1 MDNRGVMRRLIPF
14 AGAIAAVAITTALI
28 GIVAGRAQIANISM
42 LYLVAV
48 LVVAVAFGRAAAIVA
63 SILAFVTFDWFFV
76 PPMHQLVVADAE
88 ELFSLA
94 LFLITAVV
102 TGTLAARERAR
113 AQEAEHREHDAKV
126 LYEAAFLMA
135 EPDLER
141 ALVGVAGH
149 FRKALDLDA
158 VSIEADSDILP
169 HPAVAARDEAARDA
183 LRAAGT
189 QLQLIDSHGE
199 SRRRI
204 RLIGPQVPGR
214 MRDSRAR
221 VVPIVSADQR
231 IGGIRILPRAGAP
244 EIGPGDERLLAIAAA
259 QLGLTI
265 ERARFRKDATEAEV
279 LRRADDLKTELLH
292 AVSHELRT
300 PLASILA
307 SAGSLRQR
315 DVEWTERE
323 RDEFAGAIQD
333 EAVRLDRVVGNL
345 LDLSR
350 IENGTLVPR
359 KAWHDVGALV
369 EDVAGRMRPVTAGHP
384 VRLDVPEDL
393 PPIELDY
400 VEIQQVLSNLVENAA
415 KFSPA
420 GSEIGISVA
429 RDDGDV
435 RFAIR
440 DHGPGI
446 TPGDRDRIFEP
457 FVRLARAGQG
467 PRGVGL
473 GLAIAKR
480 LVEAHAGRIWIDRA
494 VSDGTRIVFTL
505 PVRAGVS

>member
-1 MDNRGVMRRLIPF
+1 MPYV
-14 AGAIAAVAITTALI
+14 AAVAAVAITTALI
-28 GIVAGRAQIANISM
+28 GLVVERAQIANISM

-48 LVVAVAFGRAAAIVA
+48 LVVAVAYGRAAAIVA
-63 SILAFVTFDWFFV
+63 SILAFLTFDWFFV
-76 PPMHQLVVADAE
+76 PPTHQLVVADAQ

-141 ALVGVAGH
+141 ALVAVAEH
-149 FRKALDLDA
+149 VRAALDLDA
-158 VSIEADSDILP
+158 VSIEADAEILP
-169 HPAVAARDEAARDA
+169 HPAVAARDDAARDS
-183 LRAAGT
+183 LRATGT
-189 QLQLIDSHGE
+189 ELHLIDPRGVS
-199 SRRRI
+199 RRI
-204 RLIGPQVPGR
+204 RLVGPQKPGAA
-214 MRDSRAR
+214 RDKRAR
-221 VVPIVSADQR
+221 VVPIVSANER
-231 IGGIRILPRAGAP
+231 IGAIRVLPRVGAG
-244 EIGPGDERLLAIAAA
+244 ELGSGDERLVAIAAA

-265 ERARFRKDATEAEV
+265 ESARLRKEATEAEV

-315 DVEWTERE
+315 DVEWTDRE
-323 RDEFAGAIQD
+323 RDEFAGAIQE

-350 IENGTLVPR
+350 IENGTLVPHQ
-359 KAWHDVGALV
+359 AWQDVGALV

-384 VRLDVPEDL
+384 MKLDVPEDL
-393 PPIELDY
+393 PPVELDY
-400 VEIQQVLSNLVENAA
+400 VEIQQVLANLVENAA
-415 KFSPA
+415 KFSPP
-420 GSEIGISVA
+420 GSEIGIRVA
-429 RDDGDV
+429 RNNGNV
-435 RFAIR
+435 RFEVR
-440 DHGPGI
+440 DQGPGI
-446 TPGDRDRIFEP
+446 PEADAERIFAP
-457 FVRLARAGQG
+457 FVRLDRAGRRA
-467 PRGVGL
+467 RGVGL

-480 LVEAHAGRIWIDRA
+480 RVEAHRGSIWVDRA
-494 VSDGTRIVFTL
+494 RGDGPRVVFTL
-505 PVRAGVS
+505 PGRAGVS

>member
-1 MDNRGVMRRLIPF
+1 MDNREVIRRSLPYI
-14 AGAIAAVAITTALI
+14 AAITAVAITTALI
-28 GIVAGRAQIANISM
+28 GLVVERAQIANISM

-48 LVVAVAFGRAAAIVA
+48 LVVAVAYGRAAAIVA
-63 SILAFVTFDWFFV
+63 SILAFLTFDWFFV
-76 PPMHQLVVADAE
+76 PPTHQLVVADAQ

-94 LFLITAVV
+94 LFLMTAVV

-113 AQEAEHREHDAKV
+113 AQEAEHREQDAKV

-135 EPDLER
+135 EPNLEH
-141 ALVGVAGH
+141 ALVAVAEH
-149 FRKALDLDA
+149 FRAALDLDA
-158 VSIEADSDILP
+158 VSIEADADILP
-169 HPAVAARDEAARDA
+169 RPAIAARDESARA
-183 LRAAGT
+183 SLKATGSELRLMDPKGAPT
-189 QLQLIDSHGE
+189 
-199 SRRRI
+199 RI
-204 RLIGPQVPGR
+204 VRLVGPRTARGAI
-214 MRDSRAR
+214 RAR
-221 VVPIVSADQR
+221 VLPIVAAGAR
-231 IGGIRILPRAGAP
+231 IGRLAVLPRAESP
-244 EIGPGDERLLAIAAA
+244 ELGRAGERVLAIAAA

-265 ERARFRKDATEAEV
+265 ERARFRKEATESEV
-279 LRRADDLKTELLH
+279 LRRSDDLKTELLH

-315 DVEWTERE
+315 DVEWTDRE
-323 RDEFAGAIQD
+323 RDEFATGIQD
-333 EAVRLDRVVGNL
+333 EAVRLDRLVGNL

-384 VRLDVPEDL
+384 VRLDVPDDL

-400 VEIQQVLSNLVENAA
+400 VEIEQVLSNLVENAA
-415 KFSPA
+415 KFSPV
-420 GSEIGISVA
+420 GSEIGISVG
-429 RDDGDV
+429 REDGNV
-435 RFAIR
+435 RFAVR

-446 TPGDRDRIFEP
+446 AAGDSERIFEP

-480 LVEAHAGRIWIDRA
+480 LVEAHSGSIWVDRG

-505 PVRAGVS
+505 PGRAGVT

>member
-1 MDNRGVMRRLIPF
+1 M
-14 AGAIAAVAITTALI
+14 
-28 GIVAGRAQIANISM
+28 
-42 LYLVAV
+42 
-48 LVVAVAFGRAAAIVA
+48 
-63 SILAFVTFDWFFV
+63 
-76 PPMHQLVVADAE
+76 
-88 ELFSLA
+88 
-94 LFLITAVV
+94 
-102 TGTLAARERAR
+102 
-113 AQEAEHREHDAKV
+113 
-126 LYEAAFLMA
+126 
-135 EPDLER
+135 
-141 ALVGVAGH
+141 
-149 FRKALDLDA
+149 
-158 VSIEADSDILP
+158 
-169 HPAVAARDEAARDA
+169 
-183 LRAAGT
+183 
-189 QLQLIDSHGE
+189 DSHGA
-199 SRRRI
+199 SRRI
-204 RLIGPQVPGR
+204 RLVAPQIPGK
-214 MRDSRAR
+214 MRDNRAR
-221 VVPIVSADQR
+221 MVPIVSADQR
-231 IGGIRILPRAGAP
+231 IGGIRILPRAGAA
-244 EIGPGDERLLAIAAA
+244 ELGPGDERLLAIAAA

-279 LRRADDLKTELLH
+279 FRRADDLKTELLH

-350 IENGTLVPR
+350 IENGTLVPH

-384 VRLDVPEDL
+384 VRLDLPEDL

-446 TPGDRDRIFEP
+446 AAGESERIFEP

-480 LVEAHAGRIWIDRA
+480 LVEAHAGTIWIDRA
-494 VSDGTRIVFTL
+494 VTDGTRIVFTL

>member
-1 MDNRGVMRRLIPF
+1 MIRRFVPY
-14 AGAIAAVAITTALI
+14 AGAVAAVAITTGLI
-28 GIVAGRAQIANISM
+28 GLVAGRAQIANISM

-48 LVVAVAFGRAAAIVA
+48 LVVAVAFGRAAAILA

-76 PPMHQLVVADAE
+76 PPTHQLVVADAE

-113 AQEAEHREHDAKV
+113 AQEALHREHDAKV

-141 ALVGVAGH
+141 ALVAVAEH
-149 FRKALDLDA
+149 FRQALDLDA

-169 HPAVAARDEAARDA
+169 HPAVAARDDAARDA

-189 QLQLIDSHGE
+189 QLHVMDSHLAA
-199 SRRRI
+199 RHI
-204 RLIGPQVPGR
+204 RLVGPRVPGR
-214 MRDSRAR
+214 MRESRAR
-221 VVPIVSADQR
+221 MVPIVSGGQR
-231 IGGIRILPRAGAP
+231 IGGIRILPRAGTADL
-244 EIGPGDERLLAIAAA
+244 GAGDERLLAIAAA

-350 IENGTLVPR
+350 IENGTLVPH

-384 VRLDVPEDL
+384 VRLDLPEDL

-429 RDDGDV
+429 RDDGDL

-446 TPGDRDRIFEP
+446 TAGDSERIFEP

-505 PVRAGVS
+505 PVRVGVS

>member
-1 MDNRGVMRRLIPF
+1 MRRLIPY
-14 AGAIAAVAITTALI
+14 AGAVGAVAITTALI
-28 GIVAGRAQIANISM
+28 SVLAGRAPIANISM

-63 SILAFVTFDWFFV
+63 SILAFATFDWFFV
-76 PPMHQLVVADAE
+76 PPTHQLVVADAQ

-113 AQEAEHREHDAKV
+113 AREAEHREHDAKV

-141 ALVGVAGH
+141 ALVAVAEH
-149 FRKALDLDA
+149 FRAALDLDA
-158 VSIEADSDILP
+158 VSIEADSDLLP
-169 HPAVAARDEAARDA
+169 HPAIAARDDAARDA

-189 QLQLIDSHGE
+189 RLQIMDARGAS
-199 SRRRI
+199 RRI
-204 RLIGPQVPGR
+204 RLVGPQLPGR
-214 MRDSRAR
+214 PRDNRAR
-221 VVPIVSADQR
+221 MVPIVAADER
-231 IGGIRILPRAGAP
+231 IGGIRILPRAGTP
-244 EIGPGDERLLAIAAA
+244 ELGPGDERLLAIAAA

-315 DVEWTERE
+315 DVEWTDRE

-350 IENGTLVPR
+350 IENGTLVPH

-384 VRLDVPEDL
+384 VRLDLPEDL

-420 GSEIGISVA
+420 GAEIGISVA
-429 RDDGDV
+429 RENGDV

-446 TPGDRDRIFEP
+446 AAGDTERIFEP

-480 LVEAHAGRIWIDRA
+480 LVEAHSGTIWIDSA
-494 VSDGTRIVFTL
+494 VTDGTRIVFTL
-505 PVRAGVS
+505 PGRAGVS

>member
-1 MDNRGVMRRLIPF
+1 
-14 AGAIAAVAITTALI
+14 
-28 GIVAGRAQIANISM
+28 
-42 LYLVAV
+42 VAV
-48 LVVAVAFGRAAAIVA
+48 LVVAVAFGRIAAIVA
-63 SILAFVTFDWFFV
+63 SILAFLTFDWFFV
-76 PPMHQLVVADAE
+76 PPTHQLVVADAE

-113 AQEAEHREHDAKV
+113 AQEAEHREHDAKI
-126 LYEAAFLMA
+126 LYQAAFLMA

-141 ALVGVAGH
+141 ALVAVAEHLRSTLG
-149 FRKALDLDA
+149 LDA
-158 VSIEADSDILP
+158 VSIEADTEILP
-169 HPAVAARDEAARDA
+169 HPAVSAHDDAARES
-183 LRAAGT
+183 LRATGT
-189 QLQLIDSHGE
+189 ELRLLDPRGTS
-199 SRRRI
+199 RRI
-204 RLIGPQVPGR
+204 RLVGPGMPGAT
-214 MRDSRAR
+214 RDKRTR
-221 VVPIVSADQR
+221 VVPIVSASER
-231 IGGIRILPRAGAP
+231 IGTLRVLPRARAT
-244 EIGPGDERLLAIAAA
+244 ELGPADERLLAIAAA

-265 ERARFRKDATEAEV
+265 ERARFRKEATEAEV

-315 DVEWTERE
+315 DVDWTDRE

-333 EAVRLDRVVGNL
+333 EALRLDRVVGNL

-350 IENGTLVPR
+350 IENGTLVPH

-384 VRLDVPEDL
+384 VRVTVPDDL
-393 PPIELDY
+393 PPVELDY

-429 RDDGDV
+429 REDGDV
-435 RFAIR
+435 RFEVR

-446 TPGDRDRIFEP
+446 SASESDRIFEP

-480 LVEAHAGRIWIDRA
+480 LVEAHAGTIWIDRGT
-494 VSDGTRIVFTL
+494 SDGTRIVFRL
-505 PVRAGVS
+505 PGPAGVH